1 MIINNLQGALFLL
14 CIVAIVWAASSIRSR
29 YRKNN
34 KIRIKFE
41 DLSTIWTRYN
51 DDFDDVSVSNADV
64 LDVLFDGSSSHDK
77 DHPGEKEAEEPPE
90 RSDATGSTDKE
101 CKTPVPEK
109 ADDLQSDNI
118 GQAAGKEEAAAKL
131 QPLTS
136 LKKDFWDT
144 CLKPYQK
151 VIERQKVASVVNE
164 LLNIFEKHGHHP
176 SVVMD
181 KKDTE
186 AYDLISVKD
195 NLGKISLEEHSYAVV
210 KNLIAEIKESYTDYA
225 DHIPKAII
233 AGLAHDIGKIPEFR
247 LNRAYNTYEH
257 PLISANKLLEMF
269 AGKDIFWIR
278 QAVKA
283 VEEHHSYSRDNFTQ
297 LLKQAD
303 RQARQME
310 LLKFTK
316 DYRIDH
322 FKNWFKPEEFVRM
335 IEPRINYGQTSR
347 KWEAFSFK
355 NIIYCKPD
363 FLYDL
368 GKKYCRESNIIDMSF
383 VYDSDREAALR
394 KIVAVLRKE
403 DLIPD
408 FLRENYITKKIVVYY
423 KIGTKTNMLVIPI
436 KAPGSFDMSRIEAR
450 KSDSLVMVDK
460 VVHMG

>member
-1 MIINNLQGALFLL
+1 MILGIIKIVLSLIF
-14 CIVAIVWAASSIRSR
+14 IVALLGTASLIRSKG
-29 YRKNN
+29 RKNKTI
-34 KIRIKFE
+34 KIHFE

-51 DDFDDVSVSNADV
+51 DDFDDISISNADV
-64 LDVLFDGSSSHDK
+64 LDGLYEVGRRSPEKEQPGDMKAGPSDK
-77 DHPGEKEAEEPPE
+77 SMSGEKDGIQKVVSTSNESKDGGASEREPDTATVKLEPMPE
-90 RSDATGSTDKE
+90 
-101 CKTPVPEK
+101 
-109 ADDLQSDNI
+109 
-118 GQAAGKEEAAAKL
+118 
-131 QPLTS
+131 
-136 LKKDFWDT
+136 LKKDFWET
-144 CLKPYQK
+144 CLKPYEK
-151 VIERQKVASVVNE
+151 IIERQKVAGVVNE
-164 LLNIFEKHGHHP
+164 LMNLFEKHGHHP

-210 KNLIAEIKESYTDYA
+210 KNLISEIKESYTDHEG
-225 DHIPKAII
+225 HIPKAII

-297 LLKQAD
+297 LLKKAD

-310 LLKFTK
+310 LLKFTR

-322 FKNWFKPEEFVRM
+322 FKNWFKPEEFM
-335 IEPRINYGQTSR
+335 KKIESKINYGQTYN

-368 GKKYCRESNIIDMSF
+368 GKKYCRESHILDMSF
-383 VYDSDREAALR
+383 VYDSDREVALR
-394 KIVAVLRKE
+394 KIVAALRKE
-403 DLIPD
+403 DLVPD
-408 FLRENYITKKIVVYY
+408 FLKENHFTKKVVVYF
-423 KIGTKTNMLVIPI
+423 KIGTKVNMIVTPL
-436 KAPGSFDMSRIEAR
+436 KAPGSFNMSRIEAR
-450 KSDSLVMVDK
+450 KADSLVMVDK